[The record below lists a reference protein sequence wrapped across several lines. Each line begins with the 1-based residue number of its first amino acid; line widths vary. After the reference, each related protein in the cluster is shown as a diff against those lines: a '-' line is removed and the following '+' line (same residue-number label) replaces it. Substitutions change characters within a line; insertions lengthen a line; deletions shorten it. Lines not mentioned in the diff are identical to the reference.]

1 MRIAGLTAALLGA
14 STIAAIAAEPSLAVR
29 RAGVG
34 NITVQQCADRTRESF
49 TAVGF
54 RLAERSESI
63 QIAVFGDY
71 VASAVCVQGQPTNVV
86 INVAGPSSPEA
97 TRLADA
103 VRDAMTGQPQ
113 AQQPQQQPRPVK

>member
-1 MRIAGLTAALLGA
+1 MRIASLAAALLGA
-14 STIAAIAAEPSLAVR
+14 STIAAMAAEPSLAVR

-34 NITVQQCADRTRESF
+34 NVSVQQCADRAREAF

-71 VASAVCVQGQPTNVV
+71 VASSVCVQGQPTNIV
-86 INVAGPSSPEA
+86 INVAGPVSSEA

-103 VRDAMTGQPQ
+103 VRDSVTGQPQ
-113 AQQPQQQPRPVK
+113 AQPPQQQPRPVK

>member
-1 MRIAGLTAALLGA
+1 MRIASLAAALLGA
-14 STIAAIAAEPSLAVR
+14 TTIAALADEPSLAVR

-34 NITVQQCADRTRESF
+34 NVSVQQCADRAREAF
-49 TAVGF
+49 TAAGF

-63 QIAVFGDY
+63 QIAVYGEY
-71 VASAVCVQGQPTNVV
+71 VASSVCVQGQPTNVV
-86 INVAGPSSPEA
+86 INVAGPASPEA

-103 VRDAMTGQPQ
+103 VRDGVTGQPQ